1 MAPQARDAT
10 ALDRLRAICL
20 SLPATEETFTWGHPN
35 FRVGKKIFAAFES
48 HQGRGYVCFKTVEP
62 VRLALLEDERY
73 FIPPY
78 SGRFGWVARYL
89 DGRVSW
95 KQIEGHL
102 QSSYDLVAPSRVL
115 KTTPDKKPRRRKKA
129 PGSQPRAASRR
140 R

>member
-20 SLPATEETFTWGHPN
+20 SLPATKETFTWGHPN
-35 FRVGKKIFAAFES
+35 FRVGEKIFASFEL
-48 HQGRGYVCFKTVEP
+48 HRGRDAVCFKTVEP
-62 VRLALLEDERY
+62 IRLALLADERY

-95 KQIEGHL
+95 KQIEGLL
-102 QSSYDLVAPSRVL
+102 QSSYRMVAPARIL
-115 KTTPDKKPRRRKKA
+115 KLIPDKESRSPQRRA
-129 PGSQPRAASRR
+129 PGS
-140 R
+140 